1 MSSHTF
7 NNMKEDTMLNTN
19 TAIKSLSKTE
29 FNSYFENIYNEH
41 IDQLYR
47 FTYFRVS
54 DKEKAIDIVQDVFFK
69 YFRYLEDSK
78 DREDEIDFN
87 HKAYLFKTI
96 RNTIIDHYRKKQSQ
110 SLDELL
116 DSGFEYSSD
125 EDVSYGTS
133 LDIDYKEVLKSIKDL
148 DTDSQEL
155 IYMRFIEGLSLT
167 DISEITGQK
176 ENTIAVKVHR
186 ILEKLKQRHEKHY

>member
-1 MSSHTF
+1 
-7 NNMKEDTMLNTN
+7 MKEDTMLNTN
-19 TAIKSLSKTE
+19 TALKSLSKTD

-47 FTYFRVS
+47 FTFFRVS
-54 DKEKAIDIVQDVFFK
+54 DKDKAIDIVQDVFFK
-69 YFRYLEDSK
+69 YFRYLEDSVG
-78 DREDEIDFN
+78 REDEIHFN

-125 EDVSYGTS
+125 EDVSQDTS
-133 LDIDYKEVLKSIKDL
+133 TNIDYKEVVKSLKGMDL
-148 DTDSQEL
+148 DSQEL
-155 IYMRFIEGLSLT
+155 IYMRFIEGLTLT

>member
-1 MSSHTF
+1 
-7 NNMKEDTMLNTN
+7 MKEDTMSNTN

-47 FTYFRVS
+47 FTLFRVS

-69 YFRYLEDSK
+69 YFKYLTDSM
-78 DREDEIDFN
+78 ENENELTFN
-87 HKAYLFKTI
+87 HKAFLFKTT

-110 SLDELL
+110 SLDDLL
-116 DSGFEYSSD
+116 ESGYEYSSD
-125 EDVSYGTS
+125 EDISHNTS
-133 LDIDYKEVLKSIKDL
+133 IDIDYKKLLRFLKDL
-148 DTDSQEL
+148 DLESQEL
-155 IYMRFIEGLSLT
+155 IYMRYVDGMSLG
-167 DISEITGQK
+167 DISQVIGQK
-176 ENTIAVKVHR
+176 ENTISVKIHR